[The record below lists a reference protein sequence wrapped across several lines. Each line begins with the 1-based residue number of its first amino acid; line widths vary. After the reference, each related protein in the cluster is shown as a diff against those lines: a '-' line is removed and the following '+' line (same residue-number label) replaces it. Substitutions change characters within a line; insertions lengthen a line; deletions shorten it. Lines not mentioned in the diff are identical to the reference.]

1 MARKKSTFDREMKSS
16 AFRRAFEKE
25 YSELLLSEL
34 VCAAMEEDEI
44 SVRQLAKAVDLSPSV
59 IQKIRKGA
67 QKNVK
72 IGNFLNIMRQCGFS
86 VILEKDDQRIKL
98 HSS

>member
-1 MARKKSTFDREMKSS
+1 MARKKATFEREMKSP

-34 VCAAMEEDEI
+34 VCAAMEEVHI
-44 SVRQLAKAVDLSPSV
+44 SVRKLAKAVDLSRSV

-67 QKNVK
+67 Q
-72 IGNFLNIMRQCGFS
+72 RT
-86 VILEKDDQRIKL
+86 
-98 HSS
+98 